1 MPTLASKLTHAL
13 RDELLRGDYRPGQ
26 PLRMNQLCERF
37 QVSLSPLREALT
49 RLATEGFVELH
60 AQRGFKVAPVS
71 LDNHLEITRLRLQ
84 LEATALAE
92 SIARGGDA
100 WEIELLGA
108 WHGLQLLDRRLAAG
122 EAHDR
127 DLWEVRHRA
136 LHMALIGAC
145 RMPILLQFCETLL
158 DFSDRYRRLFLRTP
172 FINNDAPAEHAGIV
186 EAALARDAGRATE
199 LLARHVQHTA
209 DNITATL
216 QGRQGAADPPAP
228 DA

>member
-122 EAHDR
+122 EAHAR
-127 DLWEVRHRA
+127 DLWERA
-136 LHMALIGAC
+136 SKPSAST
-145 RMPILLQFCETLL
+145 P
-158 DFSDRYRRLFLRTP
+158 LRTP

-216 QGRQGAADPPAP
+216 EGRQGAADPPAP

>member
-49 RLATEGFVELH
+49 RLAAEGFVEAH

-71 LDNHLEITRLRLQ
+71 LDNHLEITRLRVQ
-84 LEATALAE
+84 LETTAFAE

-108 WHGLQLLDRRLAAG
+108 WHGLQLLDRRLADG
-122 EAHDR
+122 EVHER
-127 DLWEVRHRA
+127 DQWEVRHRSLHLA
-136 LHMALIGAC
+136 LLGAC
-145 RMPILLQFCETLL
+145 RMPILMQFCETLL
-158 DFSDRYRRLFLRTP
+158 DFSDRYRRLFMRPP
-172 FINNDAPAEHAGIV
+172 FINSDAPAEHAGIV
-186 EAALARDAGRATE
+186 EAALARDSVRATA
-199 LLARHVQHTA
+199 LLAQHVQHIA
-209 DNITATL
+209 DCITAALEAGQPAT
-216 QGRQGAADPPAP
+216 GRLIERR
-228 DA
+228 